1 MQNASFSRGR
11 EEYTSPFSELILVLT
26 EGNFCGTTD
35 FTGSKNESYN
45 DEKVFD
51 WGDSGE

>member
-26 EGNFCGTTD
+26 EGNFCGTTTIEGGKHEN
-35 FTGSKNESYN
+35 FG
-45 DEKVFD
+45 DETDFD
-51 WGDSGE
+51 WSANG